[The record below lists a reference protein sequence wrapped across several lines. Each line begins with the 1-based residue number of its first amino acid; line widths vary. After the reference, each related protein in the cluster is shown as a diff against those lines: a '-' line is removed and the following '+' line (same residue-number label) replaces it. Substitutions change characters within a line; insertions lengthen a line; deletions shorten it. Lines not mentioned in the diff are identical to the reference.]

1 MTSGHQR
8 RAQKD
13 YWQLSREFEH
23 YLKSSYRLQE
33 NLNLPSV
40 LLGKFE
46 QNLDGSVLVVFPFMN
61 SIIKKQVRNW
71 LSMAF
76 LLSIWRRAI
85 NSVWQPFH
93 NGSFALFFF
102 WLGVSVKG
110 ISNFLK
116 SELLHWKLTPTSSF
130 TVAVKSPNSVALSA
144 VPCFTLFFHI
154 YILHVQ
160 FSLTWGTPR
169 WTAHGLSKRNQK
181 ALYLPNNNYIMGKQ
195 SALSQPKRSKWG

>member
-23 YLKSSYRLQE
+23 SLKSSYRLQE

-102 WLGVSVKG
+102 WLGVSVEG

-116 SELLHWKLTPTSSF
+116 SELFHRKLTPTSSF
-130 TVAVKSPNSVALSA
+130 SSEKSKLCGFVSSPLFHALLSHLYFA
-144 VPCFTLFFHI
+144 RPVFSHLRDSKMDCSWSIKKKPKGIVP
-154 YILHVQ
+154 
-160 FSLTWGTPR
+160 
-169 WTAHGLSKRNQK
+169 A
-181 ALYLPNNNYIMGKQ
+181 KQ
-195 SALSQPKRSKWG
+195 